1 VIPFISHTISYF
13 IDDLLD
19 LPKLR
24 FFNFIAIFLIPLGF
38 LLSAWSGWNQF
49 RAGKGTTV
57 TMPTQK
63 LVIEGPYTYSRNPM
77 SFGILLFYLG
87 IGIWMDSLSFIGL
100 VFIFMVLLV
109 IYIKLVEEKELEE
122 RFGEDYI
129 DNKKRTPFLFPVPKK
144 HS

>member
-1 VIPFISHTISYF
+1 
-13 IDDLLD
+13 
-19 LPKLR
+19 
-24 FFNFIAIFLIPLGF
+24 
-38 LLSAWSGWNQF
+38 
-49 RAGKGTTV
+49 
-57 TMPTQK
+57 MPTQK